1 MADTKELA
9 RRFVEA
15 FNAHD
20 EKALRALETSDATLT
35 APGGA
40 ALHGVEATTGYA
52 MAWLNAFPNARMVMR
67 NEIITGDTIVQEFT
81 FEGTHTATMS
91 APTGDIPATNR
102 RLSGRGVQV
111 LKVRDGLIADTQLYF
126 DQVDVLTQ
134 LGLMPDLAA
143 AAR

>member
-1 MADTKELA
+1 MADPKQLA
-9 RRFVEA
+9 GRFVEA

-20 EKALRALETSDATLT
+20 EKALRALDTADSTLT

-40 ALHGVEATTGYA
+40 VMQGAQATSGYA
-52 MAWLNAFPNARMVMR
+52 MAWLNAFPDARLVIR
-67 NEIITGDTIVQEFT
+67 NEIISGDTIVQEFT
-81 FEGTHTATMS
+81 FEGTHTATLR

-134 LGLMPDLAA
+134 LGLMPAPA

>member
-1 MADTKELA
+1 MTDPKQLA
-9 RRFVEA
+9 GRFIEA

-20 EKALRALETSDATLT
+20 EKALLALDTSDSTFT
-35 APGGA
+35 APGVA
-40 ALHGVEATTGYA
+40 PLHGAQASTGYA
-52 MAWLNAFPNARMVMR
+52 MAWLNAFPDARMVIR

-81 FEGTHTATMS
+81 FEGTHTATLH

-102 RLSGRGVQV
+102 RLSGRGAQV

-134 LGLMPDLAA
+134 LGLMPALAA
-143 AAR
+143 AR

>member
-1 MADTKELA
+1 MIDTKQLA
-9 RRFVEA
+9 GRFVEA

-20 EKALRALETSDATLT
+20 EKALLALDTPDSTLT
-35 APGGA
+35 SPGSPV
-40 ALHGVEATTGYA
+40 LHGAQASSGYA
-52 MAWLNAFPNARMVMR
+52 IAWLNAFPDARMVIR

-81 FEGTHTATMS
+81 FEGTHKATLH
-91 APTGDIPATNR
+91 APSGDLPATGR
-102 RLSGRGVQV
+102 RLSGRGIQV

-134 LGLMPDLAA
+134 LGLMPTPA

>member
-1 MADTKELA
+1 MADPKQLA
-9 RRFVEA
+9 GRFVEA

-20 EKALRALETSDATLT
+20 EKALLALDTSDSTMT

-40 ALHGVEATTGYA
+40 VLHGGQASTGYA
-52 MAWLNAFPNARMVMR
+52 MAWLNAFPDARLVIR

-81 FEGTHTATMS
+81 FEGTHTATLS

-134 LGLMPDLAA
+134 LGLMPALAA
-143 AAR
+143 AR